1 MHLISRIE
9 KRSSGR
15 YQVLLEGEE
24 SFPLYFKELRQYDIE
39 EGGVLAD
46 QAYQEIMR
54 ELLPVRAKKK
64 ALHLLEQMDRTEQQL
79 YRKLTDGGYPDS
91 IAREA
96 VDYVKGYHYID
107 DIRYAAAYIES
118 RKETRSLRQ
127 IERELYQKGIQKEDF
142 WRAAAQL
149 EAPDEERQIL
159 SWVKKKRFCAAKA
172 DRKER
177 ERLIRFLLYRGY
189 EMAVI
194 QKVLR
199 DCAELAD
206 ENVELHKN

>member
-15 YQVLLEGEE
+15 YQILLEGED
-24 SFPLYFKELRQYDIE
+24 SFPLYFKEVRQYGIE
-39 EGGVLAD
+39 EGGALTD

-64 ALHLLEQMDRTEQQL
+64 ALHLLERMDRTERQL
-79 YRKLTDGGYPDS
+79 YRMLTDSGYPGQ

-96 VDYVKGYHYID
+96 VDYVKSYHYVD
-107 DIRYAAAYIES
+107 DIRYARSYIES
-118 RKETRSLRQ
+118 RKAARSLRQ
-127 IERELYQKGIQKEDF
+127 IERELYQKGIAREDF
-142 WRAAAQL
+142 QFAAAQM
-149 EAPDEERQIL
+149 ETPDEECQIR
-159 SWVKKKRFCAAKA
+159 SWMEKKRFCAAQA
-172 DRKER
+172 DRKETDR
-177 ERLIRFLLYRGY
+177 FIRFLLYRGY
-189 EMAVI
+189 GMAVI

-199 DCAELAD
+199 QCAEFAD